1 MTTNPTLLERAN
13 EPCTIENL
21 HRLADVAL
29 ARTNEFMCQ
38 TWGSIP
44 SEMYDNGMAL
54 SKRDRERIV
63 VKVPVTRQGAV
74 AATMLID
81 SGVRVCLTAC
91 YDSKQALVA
100 ASMGAEYIA
109 PYLGR

>member
-29 ARTNEFMCQ
+29 ARANEFMCQ
-38 TWGSIP
+38 TWGSKP

-63 VKVPVTRQGAV
+63 VKVPVTSGGAV
-74 AATMLID
+74 AATMLIE